1 MKTKKRRTLEAPPK
15 ARYFINSVLSVPLEN
30 IELPL
35 KTFCWEYEKGDFNH
49 WVDLFSHFDSFFEK
63 YVKQRKELQLDVN
76 FLDVDSAF
84 PRGAV
89 LQVLRVSRIILE
101 NCANKHF
108 YCSYEHLSTLL
119 ASSDADV
126 VIASLQTLAAFV
138 KKPVGKCSIRDT
150 SLNAK
155 LFALSQGWGG
165 KEEGLG
171 LLACSTE
178 NGPDT
183 VAYQLGSTLHF
194 EFYADES
201 VQKGVSELEPSKDS
215 GLQVIHVPDLSMHS
229 ESDLQLLKH
238 LVDEYKV
245 PVGLRFSLLTRLR
258 FARAFSCLDTRRQ
271 YICIRLLAFTVLV
284 QASNDTNDL
293 ASFFTNEPEFVNELV
308 TLVRFDDVVPEEIRI
323 LAILALGA
331 LYQDRSRQSTVL
343 NVITSGGHRG
353 ILPSLMQKAISS
365 LSIESSYCS
374 ISFLEALLSL
384 VTVLVSSSSGC
395 TALRDVGLM
404 PTLLPLLKDLDPQ
417 HIHLVTAAV
426 HVLEAFMDYSNPAAT
441 SFRDLGGL
449 DSTIARLKCEVCH
462 FEEGA
467 RKQSEESHS
476 GFRGKS
482 PQINA
487 AGSEA
492 TQIAQSDT
500 LVPYH
505 RRLLMKALLRA
516 ISLGTYAPGNTARL
530 YGSEESALPFCLC
543 TIFRRSKDFGGG
555 VFSLAATVMSDLIHK
570 DPTCYSV
577 LDAAGLPNA
586 FLDAIMVGVLPSAD
600 AVACIP
606 QCLDALCLNNLGL
619 QTINERGALRCFVKI
634 FTSKTY
640 LRALAGDTP
649 GSLSSALDELMRH
662 AASLRGPGVD
672 VLIEILN
679 TIAKL
684 GSGIE
689 ASSLLQDSASSSAP
703 VPMETDL
710 EQKTFIS
717 MDGDE
722 SSRTT
727 SELGVDNSAENLSS
741 NTEAFLPDCISNA
754 TRLLENI
761 LHNTDTCGVF
771 IEKKG
776 IEAVLQL
783 FDLPLLPL
791 SFASGQNIA
800 IAFKNFSPQHS
811 SPLTRA
817 VCTTLRE
824 HMKPAV
830 EFMDLLAG
838 AKLADIDGSQRMRV
852 LRCLSSLEGVLSFST
867 HLLKSTTTMM
877 PEIGSG
883 DADIL
888 KDVGKVYKEILWQIS
903 LVSDSKVD
911 TKKEA
916 EQGPATGN
924 LAPNAAGTEAG
935 SDPNTVSVVRYV
947 NPVSMRNGP
956 AAHWSIEPEYLS
968 VIQTGLH
975 RHRRRDHGI
984 EGISRMRLGRLGRHV
999 DASEVDIGGSVS
1011 AGETSQAQEI
1021 KRKSPDLLDFE
1032 TMNKV
1037 ASAMR
1042 SFYVTL
1048 VKVLVV
1054 PNRRRDEAGSL
1065 SGAAKS
1071 VVVSLAKIFHDSLDV
1086 DENCSSTEFE
1096 SSLSSKCRYLGKVV
1110 DDMTAVIYDN
1120 RKRMCNTA
1128 VVNCFYAH
1136 GTIKSLLTTFEA
1148 TGHLLWTVPFT
1159 SQRGMETENDKGNE
1173 NDKLEHAPW
1182 LLETLRSYCKLLEY
1196 LVNSS
1201 LLLTVP
1207 SASQLLVQPVVGG
1220 SFTVPRDPEVF
1231 VRTLQAQV
1239 LYAVLPIWNN
1249 PMFCRCSPS
1258 FITSV
1263 VSIITHVYSA
1273 IGDAKGSRSGIPG
1286 STGQRFRGHPPEESA
1301 ISMMVDMGFPRSRAE
1316 EALRRVETNSVELAM
1331 EWLFSHPE
1339 EPAQED
1345 DELAQALALSLG
1357 NSEAPKDN
1365 ANEKGTEASYEEK
1378 PLENPPVEDILTT
1391 CMNLLQS
1398 TDAIAFSMTDLI
1410 VTLCSQ
1416 NKGQYRLRV
1425 VSFLIQQLKLCKV
1438 EGSEKDTSPL
1448 STISHILAL
1457 VLSEDSST
1465 REIGAENGLV
1475 GVTLDLLTNFMPN
1488 NLTGEKVS
1496 VPKWVTALLLILDHM
1511 LQCKLQLTPDVQN
1524 TVAMGGTS
1532 LESESEDT
1540 TLAGA
1545 GAMDNSKKSSLDD
1558 NIKGNSPFMKIL
1570 GKPLGYMTTDEQHRV
1585 MNISCNYLQ
1594 LHLPAVTVQA
1604 VLQLCAR
1611 LTKSHSM
1618 AMQFLERGG
1627 LSSLLSLPRSC
1638 FFPGFDSVAAAI
1650 IRHLLED
1657 PQTLQIAME
1666 VEIRQTLMN
1675 ILNRHGGRVSPR
1687 TFLTSMAPVISRD
1700 PTIFMQ
1706 AAAMVCQLQTV
1717 GGRPN
1722 IILSKEKEDKEKGK
1736 EKEKLKEKD
1745 KEKDKGKGSGQTEV
1759 GVPSVDFGRVPDVG
1773 KPHDGLGKSAK
1784 GHKKIPHSFT
1794 QVIDQLL
1801 EVILH
1806 YPPPTQEDECTGS
1819 TTAMEVDE
1827 SAPKEKGKAKLD
1839 ESTKLESDK
1848 VSESSAGLAKVA
1860 FILKLMSDILLM
1872 YIHAVSVVLRRDSES
1887 SQGRGPCQGAE
1898 FSGHGGLLYHVLHRL
1913 LPYPVDKKSESNS
1926 EEWREK
1932 LSEKASWFLVVVCG
1946 RSSEGRRRVI
1956 SEIVRALHMAS
1967 NSTKE
1972 SSKHAQLPNKK
1983 VVAFVD
1989 LVNSILS
1996 NNASSGN
2003 PQVPGCSPD
2012 MAKTMIDAG
2021 MVQALTTTLQVID
2034 LDHPE
2039 APKLVN
2045 LVLKAL
2051 EALTRAASTGE
2062 QVSKPED
2069 TDKKK
2074 ALAVEERTQ
2083 NVSNLVSS
2091 GEEAQAEQNEVNQ
2104 SGDWQGTG
2112 LGRTQVQIQ
2121 EGTSDPARDQVGN
2134 LNEHMEHDMRIERD
2148 ENAEASNG
2156 TEREEQFI
2164 RASVEVTTDR
2174 HNSAAAE
2181 LTFRVE
2187 HRADDEMGDED
2198 DDEDMDDE
2206 GEEEDEDE
2214 DEDEEDDIE
2223 GEDGAAH
2230 MSLADTDVEDHED
2243 NGLGD
2248 EYGDDM
2254 VEEDDDDEFP
2264 ENRVIEVRWREGLD
2278 GLNPVQVLGHAG
2290 GGGNLVDLSAAEPFQ
2305 GINMDD
2311 IFGIRRPVGVDRR
2324 RPNGHRPFLE
2334 RSAVDRGG
2342 AFQHPLLTR
2351 PAQPGGVAANGS
2363 MWPSTGSI
2371 SRDTAA
2377 ITGGFDVAHFFM
2389 YDAPMLTPEHPGA
2402 TFFGDRGVGGP
2413 PPLLDFSMD
2422 PIFLTGRRG
2431 PGNGRWTDDGQ
2442 PQAGAQAAAIAQ
2454 AVEEE
2459 FLSQLRS
2466 LTRVDECTST
2476 QGVVASADNGDAGQ
2490 QNMAG
2495 VMDTDAQTS
2504 FTVNNANVQQNGEQQ
2519 MSEVEPSQQIE
2530 QNASA
2535 EHGEQRESEFATL
2548 ASIVDPDVMMRD
2560 EGNETRNRDL
2570 ESESQDSEGS
2580 GATMGESLRSLE
2592 VETGS
2597 ADGHEETERQAGRQ
2611 PPVAS
2616 TFGVS
2621 DAAAGGLNSS
2631 NINNEPGDPCS
2642 VSQVEEIDAVPNST
2656 PAEASVQLQVQDEA
2670 VQAASNQLSEQ
2681 SNEES
2686 RANTIDPTFLEA
2698 LPEDLRAEVL
2708 ASQQVQSTRAANYAP
2723 PPAEEIDP
2731 EFLAAL
2737 PPDIQAEVLA
2747 QQHAQ
2752 RVVQTQQAEGQPV
2765 DMDSA
2770 SIIATFPVE
2779 LREEVLLTSSEAV
2792 LAALSPALLAEA
2804 QMLRERAMNEYQ
2816 ARSLFG
2822 GGHRLGGRRHNM
2834 STGGQTAMDRGV
2846 GSSVGLTL
2854 GRRPVASLGNLLK
2867 MKEVEGKPLVDTGA
2881 LKAMLQLLR
2890 LAQPLGKGLLQRLLL
2905 NLCAHS
2911 STRAILVHLLLDMLR
2926 PEAEGL
2932 SADTNGAPS
2941 QRLYGCQW
2949 NVVYA
2954 RSQISDGV
2962 PPLVS
2967 RRVLEILTY
2976 LAKNHYCVADLLFYM
2991 DSSPILESTSQTPAI
3006 SIEEKGKGKVDEVPY
3021 VPVSGGTEKGKT
3033 PLILLLKLLNQ
3044 PLFSRSSAHLEQVMG
3059 LLEVIMN
3066 NVEAKSVLEAPS
3078 GQPKDL
3084 LPQGEGVQAGSEVQG
3099 EGVQDG
3105 PEVHEEGVQAG
3116 PEIGSNATS
3125 TDHAIEPTS
3134 IEINIDSEVPRSDSE
3149 VPRCSGAGKN
3159 SEGMEASTSGS
3170 KTEMVASDILLQ
3182 LPERELRN
3190 LCKLLAKEG
3199 LSDTVYTKV
3208 AEVLKNLANI
3218 APTHRKLFIS
3228 DLADSAGSLSGAAVD
3243 ELVTL
3248 GEMESL
3254 GVSTG
3259 SMAGAAILRV
3269 LQALSTLTSDAGTG
3283 VTDDKENE
3291 SLLIVRE
3298 LNAVLDPLWQGLSSC
3313 ISKIELQLGNISD
3326 FSATSSRNAAATS
3339 MAPPLPPGTQRVL
3352 PFIEA
3357 FFVLCE
3363 KLQLGPTAV
3372 QHDPDEASVSDATQ
3386 CRRAEAG
3393 MTFVKFAEKH
3403 RRLLNAFV
3411 RQNPGLL
3418 EKSLSLMHKTPRLID
3433 FDNKRSFFRSR
3444 IRQQNEQHNYNP
3456 LRICVRRTYVLED
3469 SYNQLRMRSVDDI
3482 KGRLTVQFQGE
3493 EGIDAGGLT
3502 REWYQLLSR
3511 VIFDKGAL
3519 LFTTVGNQSTFQ
3531 PNPNS
3536 VLQTEHLSYFKF
3548 VGRVVAKALFDG
3560 QLLDVYFTRSFYK
3573 HILGAK
3579 VTYHDI
3585 EAVDPDYYK
3594 NLKWM
3599 LENDVSEILD
3609 LSFSKEADEEKHILY
3624 EKTEVTDFEL
3634 IPGGR
3639 NIRVTEEN
3647 KDKYVDLVAEHT
3659 LTTAIRPQINA
3670 FLEGF
3675 NELIPR
3681 HLISIFNDKELELL
3695 ISGLPEID
3703 LDDLKAS
3710 TEYTGYTAASP
3721 LIQWFWEV
3729 VQGFSKEDMARLLQ
3743 FVTGTSKVPLEGFK
3757 ALQGISGPQRFQIH
3771 KAYGAPERL
3780 PSAHTCFNQ
3789 LDLPDYSSKEQLQE
3803 RLLLAIHEASE
3814 GFGFG

>member
-1 MKTKKRRTLEAPPK
+1 MKTKKRRGLEAPPK
-15 ARYFINSVLSVPLEN
+15 VRNFINAVLSVPLES

-35 KTFCWEYEKGDFNH
+35 KTFSWEYEKGDFNH
-49 WVDLFSHFDSFFEK
+49 WVDLFSQFDSFFEK
-63 YVKQRKELQLDVN
+63 YVKQRKELALDVD
-76 FLDVDSAF
+76 FLDADSAF
-84 PRGAV
+84 PREAV

-178 NGPDT
+178 NGTDPVT
-183 VAYQLGSTLHF
+183 YQLGSALHF

-201 VQKGVSELEPSKDS
+201 VQKGDSEVALSRDP
-215 GLQVIHVPDLSMHS
+215 GLQVIHIPDLSMNS

-258 FARAFSCLDTRRQ
+258 FARAFSRLDTRRQ

-293 ASFFTNEPEFVNELV
+293 SAFFTNEPEFVNELV
-308 TLVRFDDVVPEEIRI
+308 TLVRFDDVVPEDIRI
-323 LAILALGA
+323 LAILALAA

-365 LSIESSYCS
+365 LSSESSYCS

-449 DSTIARLKCEVCH
+449 DSTIARLKLEVCH
-462 FEEGA
+462 FEERV
-467 RKQSEESHS
+467 RKQSGESQS
-476 GFRGKS
+476 SFKGKS
-482 PQINA
+482 PQNNA

-492 TQIAQSDT
+492 TQIAQPDT

-619 QTINERGALRCFVKI
+619 QAINDRGALRCFVKI
-634 FTSKTY
+634 FTSKSY

-684 GSGIE
+684 GSGAE
-689 ASSLLQDSASSSAP
+689 MSSLLQDSASSSVP

-710 EQKTFIS
+710 EQKTVS
-717 MDGDE
+717 SVDGDE
-722 SSRTT
+722 SSRAT
-727 SELGVDNSAENLSS
+727 SELGVDTSAENLSS
-741 NTEAFLPDCISNA
+741 NMESFLPDCISNA

-771 IEKKG
+771 VEKKG

-800 IAFKNFSPQHS
+800 VAFKNFSPQHS

-824 HMKPAV
+824 HMKPAI

-838 AKLADIDGSQRMRV
+838 TKLADIEVAQRMRI
-852 LRCLSSLEGVLSFST
+852 LRCLSSLDGVLSFST

-888 KDVGKVYKEILWQIS
+888 KDVGKVYKEIVWQIS

-911 TKKEA
+911 AKKEA

-935 SDPNTVSVVRYV
+935 SDTNTVSVVRYV

-956 AAHWSIEPEYLS
+956 ASHWSIEPEYLS

-984 EGISRMRLGRLGRHV
+984 EGISRMRLGRLGRHA

-1037 ASAMR
+1037 VSAMR

-1054 PNRRRDEAGSL
+1054 PNRRRDDTGSL
-1065 SGAAKS
+1065 SAAAKS

-1086 DENCSSTEFE
+1086 DENCSSSEFE

-1148 TGHLLWTVPFT
+1148 TGHLLWTLPFM
-1159 SQRGMETENDKGNE
+1159 SQRGMETENEKGIE

-1182 LLETLRSYCKLLEY
+1182 LLETLRSYCRLLEY

-1220 SFTVPRDPEVF
+1220 SVTVPRDPEVF

-1239 LYAVLPIWNN
+1239 LNAVLPIWSN

-1258 FITSV
+1258 LITSV
-1263 VSIITHVYSA
+1263 VSIITHVYTA
-1273 IGDAKGSRSGIPG
+1273 IGDVKGSRNGIPG
-1286 STGQRFRGHPPEESA
+1286 STGQRFRGHPPDEAA

-1357 NSEAPKDN
+1357 NSEVPKDN
-1365 ANEKGTEASYEEK
+1365 ANEKGREVSYEEK

-1410 VTLCSQ
+1410 VTLCNQ

-1438 EGSEKDTSPL
+1438 DGSEKDTSPL

-1475 GVTLDLLTNFMPN
+1475 GITLDLLTNFMPD

-1511 LQCKLQLTPDVQN
+1511 LQCKLQLTTDTQN
-1524 TVAMGGTS
+1524 TGAMGGTS
-1532 LESESEDT
+1532 LVSESEDT
-1540 TLAGA
+1540 TIAGA
-1545 GAMDNSKKSSLDD
+1545 GAVDNSKKSSLDD
-1558 NIKGNSPFMKIL
+1558 NSKGNSPFMKIL

-1585 MNISCNYLQ
+1585 MNISCKYLL

-1675 ILNRHGGRVSPR
+1675 MISRHGGRVSPR

-1700 PTIFMQ
+1700 PAIFMQ
-1706 AAAMVCQLQTV
+1706 AAAIVCQLQTL
-1717 GGRPN
+1717 GGRTN

-1736 EKEKLKEKD
+1736 EREKLKEKD
-1745 KEKDKGKGSGQTEV
+1745 KEKDKVKGSGQAEA
-1759 GVPSVDFGRVPDVG
+1759 GVPSVDFGRVPDVS

-1827 SAPKEKGKAKLD
+1827 SAPKEKGKAKID
-1839 ESTKLESDK
+1839 ELPKLESDK

-1967 NSTKE
+1967 NSVKD
-1972 SSKHAQLPNKK
+1972 SSKHPQLPNKK

-2051 EALTRAASTGE
+2051 EALTRAASAGE
-2062 QVSKPED
+2062 QVSKSED
-2069 TDKKK
+2069 NDKKK
-2074 ALAVEERTQ
+2074 SLAAEERNH

-2091 GEEAQAEQNEVNQ
+2091 GEEAQAEQHEVNQ
-2104 SGDWQGTG
+2104 SGDWQGAG
-2112 LGRTQVQIQ
+2112 LGRTQVQIA
-2121 EGTSDPARDQVGN
+2121 EGTSDPERDQVGN

-2148 ENAEASNG
+2148 ENAEAANG
-2156 TEREEQFI
+2156 AEREEQFI
-2164 RASVEVTTDR
+2164 HASVEVTTDR

-2230 MSLADTDVEDHED
+2230 MSLADTDVDDHED

-2278 GLNPVQVLGHAG
+2278 GLNPVQVLGHGG
-2290 GGGNLVDLSAAEPFQ
+2290 GGGNLVDLSAEPFQ

-2363 MWPSTGSI
+2363 VWPSTGSI
-2371 SRDTAA
+2371 SRDAAA
-2377 ITGGFDVAHFFM
+2377 ITGGFDVAHFFI
-2389 YDAPMLTPEHPGA
+2389 DAPMLAPEHPGG

-2422 PIFLTGRRG
+2422 PIFFTGRRG

-2459 FLSQLRS
+2459 FLSLLRS

-2476 QGVVASADNGDAGQ
+2476 QGVVPSADDGDGGQ
-2490 QNMAG
+2490 QNMGG

-2504 FTVNNANVQQNGEQQ
+2504 FTVNNVSVQQNGEQQ
-2519 MSEVEPSQQIE
+2519 MNEVEPSQLE
-2530 QNASA
+2530 QNANV

-2548 ASIVDPDVMMRD
+2548 TNIEDPDVMMRD
-2560 EGNETRNRDL
+2560 EGNETRNRDI

-2597 ADGHEETERQAGRQ
+2597 ADGHEENERQAGRQ
-2611 PPVAS
+2611 APVAS

-2621 DAAAGGLNSS
+2621 DTAAGGLNSG
-2631 NINNEPGDPCS
+2631 NINNEPGGACS
-2642 VSQVEEIDAVPNST
+2642 VSQVAEIDAGQNPT
-2656 PAEASVQLQVQDEA
+2656 PDEASVQLQVQDEV
-2670 VQAASNQLSEQ
+2670 VQAANNELAEQ

-2708 ASQQVQSTRAANYAP
+2708 ASQQVQSTRPANYAP

-2747 QQHAQ
+2747 QQRAQ

-2834 STGGQTAMDRGV
+2834 STGGQNAMDRGV
-2846 GSSVGLTL
+2846 GSNVGLTL
-2854 GRRPVASLGNLLK
+2854 GRRPVASLGNSIK
-2867 MKEVEGKPLVDTGA
+2867 MKEVEGKPLVDTGS
-2881 LKAMLQLLR
+2881 LKAMLKLLR

-2911 STRAILVHLLLDMLR
+2911 ATREILVHLLLDMLR

-2932 SADTNGAPS
+2932 SADTNDAPS

-2976 LAKNHYCVADLLFYM
+2976 LAKNHFCVADLLFYM
-2991 DSSPILESTSQTPAI
+2991 ESSPMLESTSQTSTI
-3006 SIEEKGKGKVDEVPY
+3006 SIEEKGKGKVVDEVVPY
-3021 VPVSGGTEKGKT
+3021 VHASSVGEKGKT
-3033 PLILLLKLLNQ
+3033 PLMLLLKLLNQ

-3066 NVEAKSVLEAPS
+3066 NVEVKSVLEAPS
-3078 GQPKDL
+3078 GQPKDV
-3084 LPQGEGVQAGSEVQG
+3084 LPQGEGVQAGVEARP
-3099 EGVQDG
+3099 ETG
-3105 PEVHEEGVQAG
+3105 P
-3116 PEIGSNATS
+3116 NAIS
-3125 TDHAIEPTS
+3125 PDHAVEPTS
-3134 IEINIDSEVPRSDSE
+3134 VEVNVDSEVPRSS
-3149 VPRCSGAGKN
+3149 VAGKN
-3159 SEGMEASTSGS
+3159 SESMEASTSGS
-3170 KTEMVASDILLQ
+3170 KMEMVASEILLQ
-3182 LPERELRN
+3182 LPERELQN

-3208 AEVLKNLANI
+3208 AEVLKKLASI
-3218 APTHRKLFIS
+3218 APAHRRLFIS
-3228 DLADSAGSLSGAAVD
+3228 ELADSARSLSGAAVD

-3248 GEMESL
+3248 SEMESL

-3269 LQALSTLTSDAGTG
+3269 LQALSTLTSDTGAGA
-3283 VTDDKENE
+3283 TDDKENG
-3291 SLLIVRE
+3291 SLLIVGE
-3298 LNAVLDPLWQGLSSC
+3298 LNAALDPLWQGLSSC
-3313 ISKIELQLGNISD
+3313 ISEIELRLGNISD
-3326 FSATSSRNAAATS
+3326 FSSASSRNAAATN

-3372 QHDPDEASVSDATQ
+3372 QHDPDDASVSDLTQ
-3386 CRRAEAG
+3386 QRRAEAG

-3599 LENDVSEILD
+3599 LENDVSDILD
-3609 LSFSKEADEEKHILY
+3609 LTFSRDADEEKHILY
-3624 EKTEVTDFEL
+3624 EKTEVTDYEL

-3647 KDKYVDLVAEHT
+3647 KHEYVDLVAEHT

-3789 LDLPDYSSKEQLQE
+3789 LDLPDYSSKEQLKE